1 MDSDGEMTSL
11 SSSPSFSSP
20 SSSSS
25 SSPPCPFS
33 FGSSSPSSPFAEA
46 VFDGGLEVFFEE
58 AREEARGEA
67 AAEAGVWEKIKKTI
81 TSMFLYGST
90 VVPHRR
96 YIWWDNSFLKNL
108 DLLLAVVGPIA
119 PTAWI
124 RSLTA
129 PRCPA
134 WTERPILLLLLRRPP
149 VWATVLRQSVT
160 CRRRGWLTWTS
171 RGKKKNTG
179 TCLHASELRYT
190 RT

>member
-1 MDSDGEMTSL
+1 MQHFALFRILRLAKLQRKLDDIYANKVIYDDTFYGTYDGTHFDCAPMDSDGEMTSL

-96 YIWWDNSFLKNL
+96 YIW
-108 DLLLAVVGPIA
+108 
-119 PTAWI
+119 
-124 RSLTA
+124 
-129 PRCPA
+129 
-134 WTERPILLLLLRRPP
+134 
-149 VWATVLRQSVT
+149 
-160 CRRRGWLTWTS
+160 
-171 RGKKKNTG
+171 
-179 TCLHASELRYT
+179 
-190 RT
+190 